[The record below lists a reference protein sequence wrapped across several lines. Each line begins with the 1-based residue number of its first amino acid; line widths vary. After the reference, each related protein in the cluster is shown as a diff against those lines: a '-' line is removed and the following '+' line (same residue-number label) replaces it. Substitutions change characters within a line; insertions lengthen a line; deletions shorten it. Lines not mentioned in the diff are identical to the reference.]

1 MRRRS
6 APRERCWL
14 AMPDLIAEE
23 FAQRG
28 YCVVPAS
35 DPDTLNRLRVTVS
48 DLCYELLG
56 LPAARAQDYEADD
69 LDQLHLHL
77 PGAASATRL
86 RNDLTRALVERM
98 PAGRAVFDSFEQW
111 IRLLVGNDVLSQRV
125 ANVVLQPP
133 GDPHPTE
140 LHRDAPANS
149 PYEVVAWVPLVDCYA
164 TKSMYVLDRDAS
176 ALALRHHRE
185 HPDDATGLQRLLDE
199 HAEFVSVPFGH
210 ALLFWSGLFHGSV
223 ANAEPTTRLSL
234 NTRFKHLFAPLGM
247 KDPFRY
253 FEVLETTPLTRLG
266 LAFQREEK

>member
-1 MRRRS
+1 
-6 APRERCWL
+6 
-14 AMPDLIAEE
+14 MPDLVDAE

-28 YCVVPAS
+28 YCIVPAS
-35 DPDTLNRLRVTVS
+35 HPDTLHRLRGTVR
-48 DLCYELLG
+48 DLCHELLG
-56 LPAARAQDYEADD
+56 LPAAATDDDVAAD
-69 LDQLHLHL
+69 LDQLHRHL
-77 PGAASATRL
+77 PDAASAARL

-98 PAGRAVFDSFEQW
+98 PAGRAVFDAFEQW
-111 IRLLVGNDVLSQRV
+111 IRPLVGNDVLSQRV

-149 PYEVVAWVPLVDCYA
+149 PYEVIAWVPLVDCFG
-164 TKSMYVLDRDAS
+164 TKSMYLLDREAS
-176 ALALRHHRE
+176 ARALQHHHR
-185 HPDDATGLQRLLDE
+185 HPDDAAGLQRLLDE

-223 ANAEPTTRLSL
+223 VNAEPTTRLSL

-266 LAFQREEK
+266 LAFQREED